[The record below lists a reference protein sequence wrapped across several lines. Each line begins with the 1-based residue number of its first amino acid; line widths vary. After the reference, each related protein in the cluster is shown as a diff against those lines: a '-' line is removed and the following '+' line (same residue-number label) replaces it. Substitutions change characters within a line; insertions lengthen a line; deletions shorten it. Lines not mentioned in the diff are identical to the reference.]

1 MINSTFVEILIS
13 MILKKRIE
21 TFVNL
26 GITLGEILETEK
38 KIQDDHIISS
48 RIPDHISNEWFTAE
62 NIRYTLLQI
71 ANNLKE
77 DKLVS
82 WTENYPSLKNNSHPK
97 RIGLVTAGNIPL
109 VGFHDLLCVLIS
121 GHKLLIKNSSKDEKL
136 MNWLLDLIIRINPE
150 YAEYIT
156 VEQNHLK
163 NFDVVIATGSDN
175 TSRYFEYYF
184 ARYPHIIRKNRNSV
198 AILNG
203 SETDE
208 EIKLLADDMLLYF
221 GLGCRNVSKLYIHN
235 DIDADRIFNAVLSYQ
250 GYMDHNKY
258 MNNYTYNK
266 SVYLMNKVNFLE
278 NGFFIL
284 KEDKGMASPISVVFY
299 ERFSNLEKIKNRILA
314 DNEKIQC
321 IVAQKGLM
329 KGAVPFG
336 EAQKPALDDYADHI
350 DTITFLTSL

>member
-1 MINSTFVEILIS
+1 MN
-13 MILKKRIE
+13 LKERIE

-26 GITLGEILETEK
+26 GITLEKMLRTEK
-38 KIQDDHIISS
+38 KIHDSPMISS
-48 RIPDHISNEWFTAE
+48 KIPDNISNEWFTDE
-62 NIRYTLLQI
+62 NIRYTLLNI
-71 ANNLKE
+71 VHNLEK
-77 DKLVS
+77 DKLLN
-82 WTENYPSLKNNSHPK
+82 WTENYPSLKNSNSVK
-97 RIGLVTAGNIPL
+97 KIGLVTAGNIPL
-109 VGFHDLLCVLIS
+109 VGFHDVLCVLMS
-121 GHKLLIKNSSKDEKL
+121 GHKLMIKHSSKDEKL

-150 YAEYIT
+150 YSEFIT
-156 VEQNHLK
+156 VEQNHMR
-163 NFDVVIATGSDN
+163 NFDAVIATGSDN

-198 AILNG
+198 AILKG

-221 GLGCRNVSKLYIHN
+221 GLGCRNVSKLYIHI
-235 DIDADRIFNAVLSYQ
+235 DIDVDRIFNAVLSYQ
-250 GYMDHNKY
+250 SYMNHNKY

-314 DNEKIQC
+314 DTEKIQC

-350 DTITFLTSL
+350 DTMKFLISL